1 MYTDKH
7 VQNGDACGAATLM
20 IALYEFGLIPKAE
33 VTQVTETSLYA
44 KTQDNNFLKI
54 LGKLFSSPANIIK
67 TAESKGLIATLY
79 QKDDI
84 AGLPSDIEKMKKAF
98 VDILKPMQV
107 DTTGMK
113 NLMDSGSLQL
123 LVYVDGDP
131 TKMHWLLMRKDDG
144 KYFIYDTAF
153 GTNDEVNPEDIL
165 DFNANFTTGRQNNFF
180 GVAILLTK

>member
-20 IALYEFGLIPKAE
+20 IALYEFGLIPRAE
-33 VTQVTETSLYA
+33 VTQMTETSLYA
-44 KTQDNNFLKI
+44 KTQDTTFLKI
-54 LGKLFSSPANIIK
+54 LGKLFSSPTNIIK